1 MKMNTLAPA
10 LGLALAL
17 ALAPRVSRA
26 EEPLPPPPPP
36 PGAASAPSTAS
47 SASASASARP
57 AAPAAASAP
66 SADPGTYGPHG
77 GWFGI
82 SLGLP
87 AGGAP
92 TAGITYFL
100 SDTSALKLDLGL
112 DVGTKKETFIPGFSV
127 EVGYRAYIAKAGNL
141 SPFLQPGVFVAK
153 PADGKDFADTF
164 TLQLNV
170 GLGAEYFFSDH
181 LSVSGQTGLG
191 VGFRD
196 KFKTV
201 GVTTG
206 TSGIYGNFYW

>member
-1 MKMNTLAPA
+1 MKTPA
-10 LGLALAL
+10 LALAL
-17 ALAPRVSRA
+17 ALAVAAMPRVSRA

-36 PGAASAPSTAS
+36 PSATSARVAAPSSAP
-47 SASASASARP
+47 P
-57 AAPAAASAP
+57 ADA
-66 SADPGTYGPHG
+66 GVYGPRG
-77 GWFGI
+77 GSLGI

-92 TAGITYFL
+92 TAGMSYFL
-100 SDTSALKLDLGL
+100 SDTAALKLDLGL
-112 DVGTKKETFIPGFSV
+112 DIGTKNKTFIPGFSV

-141 SPFLQPGVFVAK
+141 SPFLQPGVFFAK
-153 PADGKDFADTF
+153 PADGKAFDETMVI
-164 TLQLNV
+164 QLNV
-170 GLGAEYFFSDH
+170 GIGAEYFFSDH

-196 KFKTV
+196 AFKTV